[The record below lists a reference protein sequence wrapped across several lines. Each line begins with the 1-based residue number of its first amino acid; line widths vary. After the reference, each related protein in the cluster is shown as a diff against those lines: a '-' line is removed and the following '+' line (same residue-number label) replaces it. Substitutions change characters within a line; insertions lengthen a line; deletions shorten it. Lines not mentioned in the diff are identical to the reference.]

1 MGLSRNDSQA
11 FAPDGA
17 IVFVTS
23 TLNCNLVM
31 CQAEES
37 IIHSISAGERRLKVQ
52 DMPQVIK
59 VVKIRRYT
67 MGEKKMPFFFFFH
80 TQFIPKNLFKQKKS
94 QDAGKPQFSIV
105 MQKLPFYWNSLNP
118 FATSFT
124 FFLEKNR
131 KASLKICQQVTGLE
145 KLTLFLTHCDIHF
158 NYHILV
164 SNSDFKLY
172 FSCIPQITSSSALV
186 RFHFSVM

>member
-1 MGLSRNDSQA
+1 MEKIKSVINFINSYDLMGLSRNDSQA

-31 CQAEES
+31 CQAGES

-67 MGEKKMPFFFFFH
+67 MG
-80 TQFIPKNLFKQKKS
+80 
-94 QDAGKPQFSIV
+94 G
-105 MQKLPFYWNSLNP
+105 
-118 FATSFT
+118 
-124 FFLEKNR
+124 KNR
-131 KASLKICQQVTGLE
+131 HSSFSSILSLSQKMCLSKKKKKNHRMQE
-145 KLTLFLTHCDIHF
+145 SH
-158 NYHILV
+158 N
-164 SNSDFKLY
+164 
-172 FSCIPQITSSSALV
+172 PQ
-186 RFHFSVM
+186 

>member
-1 MGLSRNDSQA
+1 MKKMKSVINSYDLMGLSQNDSQA

-31 CQAEES
+31 CQAGES

-67 MGEKKMPFFFFFH
+67 MGKKNA
-80 TQFIPKNLFKQKKS
+80 I
-94 QDAGKPQFSIV
+94 
-105 MQKLPFYWNSLNP
+105 LPFLPYSV
-118 FATSFT
+118 
-124 FFLEKNR
+124 
-131 KASLKICQQVTGLE
+131 C
-145 KLTLFLTHCDIHF
+145 
-158 NYHILV
+158 
-164 SNSDFKLY
+164 
-172 FSCIPQITSSSALV
+172 PQKCV
-186 RFHFSVM
+186 

>member
-31 CQAEES
+31 CQAAES

-67 MGEKKMPFFFFFH
+67 MGKKNAILPFL
-80 TQFIPKNLFKQKKS
+80 PYVFKQKMCLSKKKKKK
-94 QDAGKPQFSIV
+94 Q
-105 MQKLPFYWNSLNP
+105 
-118 FATSFT
+118 T
-124 FFLEKNR
+124 KNHKHTGCR
-131 KASLKICQQVTGLE
+131 KAPILNSQAKIT
-145 KLTLFLTHCDIHF
+145 F
-158 NYHILV
+158 
-164 SNSDFKLY
+164 
-172 FSCIPQITSSSALV
+172 
-186 RFHFSVM
+186 

>member
-31 CQAEES
+31 CQAGES

-67 MGEKKMPFFFFFH
+67 MG
-80 TQFIPKNLFKQKKS
+80 
-94 QDAGKPQFSIV
+94 G
-105 MQKLPFYWNSLNP
+105 
-118 FATSFT
+118 
-124 FFLEKNR
+124 KNR
-131 KASLKICQQVTGLE
+131 HSSFSSILSLSQKMCLSKKKKKITGCRKATILNSNAKITLLFEFLKPLCYQL
-145 KLTLFLTHCDIHF
+145 
-158 NYHILV
+158 
-164 SNSDFKLY
+164 
-172 FSCIPQITSSSALV
+172 
-186 RFHFSVM
+186 HFSWKEAERLLLKSVSKLQDSRTQLHDFSLIAIFTSTVTYL

>member
-1 MGLSRNDSQA
+1 MKNMKSVINSYDLMGLSQNDSQA

-31 CQAEES
+31 CQAGES

-67 MGEKKMPFFFFFH
+67 MGKKKCHSSFSS
-80 TQFIPKNLFKQKKS
+80 ILSLSPKMCLIKS
-94 QDAGKPQFSIV
+94 QDAEKPQFSIV
-105 MQKLPFYWNSLNP
+105 M
-118 FATSFT
+118 
-124 FFLEKNR
+124 
-131 KASLKICQQVTGLE
+131 
-145 KLTLFLTHCDIHF
+145 
-158 NYHILV
+158 
-164 SNSDFKLY
+164 
-172 FSCIPQITSSSALV
+172 
-186 RFHFSVM
+186 